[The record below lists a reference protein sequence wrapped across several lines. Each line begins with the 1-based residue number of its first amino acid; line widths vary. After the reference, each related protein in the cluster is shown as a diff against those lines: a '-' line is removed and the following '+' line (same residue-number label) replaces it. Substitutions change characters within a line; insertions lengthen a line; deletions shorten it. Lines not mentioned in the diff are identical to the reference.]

1 MNRYSRKL
9 TFLCTDFFHYRK
21 PIKAYGSSTREP
33 SLFAVAKLIHVAKS
47 NLSRLEILWKPVT
60 GHLLEVC
67 QHTNIHFRKWG
78 SDGLSSLIVAAIQND
93 SDDLDESKKTDRR
106 RIDMVLNTFKQM
118 SSIPR
123 IDVRTRQMK
132 CVLEVLETCG
142 DDLGDAWP
150 ILLDIL
156 QTSCDSLK
164 DQAEAESAKLT
175 DSFLDKSDP
184 NKKEAKDQKAEN
196 QEREVLVK
204 SGFKAIQLGRLS
216 DIISDLIG

>member
-1 MNRYSRKL
+1 M
-9 TFLCTDFFHYRK
+9 
-21 PIKAYGSSTREP
+21 
-33 SLFAVAKLIHVAKS
+33 
-47 NLSRLEILWKPVT
+47 
-60 GHLLEVC
+60 EVC

-93 SDDLDESKKTDRR
+93 SDDLDESRKTDRR

-164 DQAEAESAKLT
+164 DQAEAESARLT
-175 DSFLDKSDP
+175 DSFLDANKSDP

-216 DIISDLIG
+216 NSYCFQTPIDNLIG

>member
-1 MNRYSRKL
+1 M
-9 TFLCTDFFHYRK
+9 
-21 PIKAYGSSTREP
+21 
-33 SLFAVAKLIHVAKS
+33 
-47 NLSRLEILWKPVT
+47 
-60 GHLLEVC
+60 
-67 QHTNIHFRKWG
+67 
-78 SDGLSSLIVAAIQND
+78 IVAAIQND

-106 RIDMVLNTFKQM
+106 RIDMVLNPFKQM

-164 DQAEAESAKLT
+164 DQAEAESARLT
-175 DSFLDKSDP
+175 DSFLDANKSDP

-216 DIISDLIG
+216 NPISSNRPRDWLRLSSNDL